1 MSIQIQNERDQQ
13 VAVLAE
19 SLYLINLLLV
29 PVFAFLVLLWVY
41 LRKQHSLSSL
51 AISHLRQTISASL
64 WAGLLLTIISLGIF
78 AGGYDMGAT
87 WVAVLVYIT
96 VCHSTLVIFGMLGL
110 AKAMAGQNYQYPII
124 GRYLLIREH

>member
-1 MSIQIQNERDQQ
+1 MSNQTHTERDQY
-13 VAVLAE
+13 VAILAE

-29 PVFAFLVLLWVY
+29 PVFAFAVLLWVY
-41 LRKQHSLSSL
+41 IRKQHSLSTL

-64 WAGLLLTIISLGIF
+64 WAGLLLTVISLAIF
-78 AGGYDMGAT
+78 AGGYDVGMT
-87 WVAVLVYIT
+87 WVAILVYLT

-110 AKAMAGQNYQYPII
+110 AKAMAGQDYQYPVI

>member
-1 MSIQIQNERDQQ
+1 MSNQTHTERDQY
-13 VAVLAE
+13 VAILAE

-29 PVFAFLVLLWVY
+29 PVFALAVLLWVY
-41 LRKQHSLSSL
+41 IRKQHSLSTL

-64 WAGLLLTIISLGIF
+64 WAGLLLTVISLAIF
-78 AGGYDMGAT
+78 AGGYDMGLT
-87 WVAVLVYIT
+87 WVAILVYLT

-110 AKAMAGQNYQYPII
+110 AKAMAGQDYQYPVI